1 VDSKKLLKIALI
13 VTILGGFFIIYST
26 FNPSGNS
33 LFIPCPFRYV
43 SGFYCPG
50 CGSQRAIHQLLHLNF
65 IAAFRLNPF
74 MVLSIPLILYGLLV
88 TAWNYV
94 FETQYRIK
102 FFYSKLFIYG
112 YFGLAVMYWVLRN
125 ISYYPF
131 NLLAPSE

>member
-1 VDSKKLLKIALI
+1 
-13 VTILGGFFIIYST
+13 
-26 FNPSGNS
+26 
-33 LFIPCPFRYV
+33 
-43 SGFYCPG
+43 
-50 CGSQRAIHQLLHLNF
+50 
-65 IAAFRLNPF
+65 